1 MAYLKLEKG
10 LTVAT
15 KNKSQTTTASKGP
28 GTAEAN
34 RKRKLL
40 KLLKQQ
46 PNNEQIKDALVN
58 IKYRRK
64 TPKNK
69 EWSKTNIRIA
79 KLFKQFTGRADWDL
93 FSSNP
98 KVQATAISMHS
109 KKSFVKLPEG
119 KVSFLLGAR
128 AHDKY
133 GNLIWV

>member
-1 MAYLKLEKG
+1 M
-10 LTVAT
+10 AT
-15 KNKSQTTTASKGP
+15 KAKTTPVTKSA
-28 GTAEAN
+28 GTMEAN

-64 TPKNK
+64 TPKNQ
-69 EWSKTNIRIA
+69 EWSKTDIQTA

-98 KVQATAISMHS
+98 KVQAAAIAMHS
-109 KKSFVKLPEG
+109 KKDFRNLPEG
-119 KVSFLLGAR
+119 KVSFSLGAR
-128 AHDKY
+128 ARDKY
-133 GNLIWV
+133 GNLVWV

>member
-1 MAYLKLEKG
+1 M
-10 LTVAT
+10 AT
-15 KNKSQTTTASKGP
+15 KNKSQAGTASTKGP

-34 RKRKLL
+34 RKKKLL

-58 IKYRRK
+58 IRYRRK
-64 TPKNK
+64 TPKTQ
-69 EWSKTNIRIA
+69 EWSKTDIHIA
-79 KLFKQFTGRADWDL
+79 KLFKMFSGRADWDL

-98 KVQATAISMHS
+98 KVQAAALAMHS
-109 KKSFVKLPEG
+109 TKSFANLPEG

-133 GNLIWV
+133 GNLVWV

>member
-1 MAYLKLEKG
+1 M
-10 LTVAT
+10 AT
-15 KNKSQTTTASKGP
+15 KSQNTPASKSS
-28 GTAEAN
+28 GTMEAN

-46 PNNEQIKDALVN
+46 PNNEQIKDALTN

-64 TPKNK
+64 TPKTQ
-69 EWSKTNIRIA
+69 EWSKTDIQTA
-79 KLFKQFTGRADWDL
+79 KLFKAFTGRADWDL

-98 KVQATAISMHS
+98 KVQAAAIARHS
-109 KKSFVKLPEG
+109 TKDFRNLPEG

-133 GNLIWV
+133 GNLVWV

>member
-1 MAYLKLEKG
+1 
-10 LTVAT
+10 VST
-15 KNKSQTTTASKGP
+15 KNKTQATTGSSKGP

-64 TPKNK
+64 TPKTQ
-69 EWSKTNIRIA
+69 EWSKTDIRLA
-79 KLFKQFTGRADWDL
+79 QVFKQFTGRADWDL

-98 KVQATAISMHS
+98 KTQAAAIAAHS
-109 KKSFVKLPEG
+109 KTVFHNLPEG
-119 KVSFLLGAR
+119 KVSFSLGAR

-133 GNLIWV
+133 GNLVWA

>member
-1 MAYLKLEKG
+1 
-10 LTVAT
+10 VAT
-15 KNKSQTTTASKGP
+15 KNKSQPSTASGKGP

-46 PNNEQIKDALVN
+46 PNNKQIETALAN
-58 IKYRRK
+58 IRYRRK
-64 TPKNK
+64 TPKTQ
-69 EWSKTNIRIA
+69 EWSKTDIRIA
-79 KLFKQFTGRADWDL
+79 QVFKQFTGRADWDL

-98 KVQATAISMHS
+98 KTQAAALAMHS
-109 KKSFVKLPEG
+109 IKPFNNLPEG

-133 GNLIWV
+133 GNLVWA

>member
-1 MAYLKLEKG
+1 M
-10 LTVAT
+10 AT
-15 KNKSQTTTASKGP
+15 KNKTQTSTASSKGP

-46 PNNEQIKDALVN
+46 PNNEQIKDALTN

-64 TPKNK
+64 TPKTQ
-69 EWSKTNIRIA
+69 EWSKSAIQMA
-79 KLFKQFTGRADWDL
+79 KLFKLFTGRADWDL

-98 KVQATAISMHS
+98 KVQAAALAVHS
-109 KKSFVKLPEG
+109 KKDFSKLPEG
-119 KVSFLLGAR
+119 KVSFSLGAR

-133 GNLIWV
+133 GNLVWG

>member
-1 MAYLKLEKG
+1 M
-10 LTVAT
+10 AT
-15 KNKSQTTTASKGP
+15 KAKTTPATKSA
-28 GTAEAN
+28 GTMEAN

-46 PNNEQIKDALVN
+46 PNNEQIKDALTN

-69 EWSKTNIRIA
+69 EWSKTDIQTA
-79 KLFKQFTGRADWDL
+79 KLFKLFTGRADWDL

-98 KVQATAISMHS
+98 KVQAAAIAMHS
-109 KKSFVKLPEG
+109 QKDFRNLPEG
-119 KVSFLLGAR
+119 KVSFSLGAR

-133 GNLIWV
+133 GNLVWV